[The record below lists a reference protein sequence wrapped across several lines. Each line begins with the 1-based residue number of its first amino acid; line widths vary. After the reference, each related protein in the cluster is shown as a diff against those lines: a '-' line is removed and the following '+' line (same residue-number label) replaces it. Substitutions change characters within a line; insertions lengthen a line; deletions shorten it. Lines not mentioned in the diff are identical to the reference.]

1 MPDPKRIAVCISGR
15 GSNFMAIHR
24 SVQRDEINGKIVTV
38 VSDQPEAAG
47 LAYAREQGLETA
59 VFTRGSGEQR
69 SAYFERLMEH
79 LEERAADLVVLAG
92 FMKVLSPNIIAR
104 YRHRI
109 LNIHPALLPSFPGT
123 GAQAQALDY
132 GVKYTGCT
140 VHFVDEGVDTGPI
153 VLQAV
158 VPVLD
163 QDEVHTLSE
172 RILAQEHRIFPQAV
186 SLFCEDRLEIKGRR
200 VLVR

>member
-1 MPDPKRIAVCISGR
+1 MADHKRIAMFISGR
-15 GSNFMAIHR
+15 GSNFMAIHQGVER
-24 SVQRDEINGKIVTV
+24 GEINGRIVLV

-47 LAYAREQGLETA
+47 LDYARSRGLETA
-59 VFTRGSGEQR
+59 VFSLGGGEKR
-69 SAYFERLMEH
+69 SAYFDHITANL
-79 LEERAADLVVLAG
+79 ADKDVHLVVLAG
-92 FMKVLSPNIIAR
+92 FMKVLSANFIAR
-104 YRHRI
+104 YRNRI

-123 GAQAQALDY
+123 DAQAQALAY

-172 RILAQEHRIFPQAV
+172 RILEQEHRLFPLAV
-186 SLFCEDRLEIKGRR
+186 SLFCEDRLEIRGRR
-200 VLVR
+200 VLVH